1 MLGADWRRPG
11 SGLGTSRYTA
21 DIRSIEINF
30 MALLVAA
37 HCRDSWIFM
46 IVDNWM
52 PRHHNKVTLLP
63 LTSIT
68 NFALYFSYIDLILE
82 VSLFKACYYC
92 LGEDIYVK
100 YPWIHHQ
107 PPRSNVLGADNSIRA
122 AVRCAWLSCLMTAR
136 PDWGDSLA
144 VLQFLINTQ
153 RYEQYSEKAPTSAIS
168 MLKSLWQFW

>member
-1 MLGADWRRPG
+1 MLGADWWRPG

-68 NFALYFSYIDLILE
+68 NFTLQLHWIGHMLLLPGWGYLCK
-82 VSLFKACYYC
+82 VSMDQSPAATQ
-92 LGEDIYVK
+92 
-100 YPWIHHQ
+100 H
-107 PPRSNVLGADNSIRA
+107 VLGADNSIRA

-153 RYEQYSEKAPTSAIS
+153 RYEQYSEKAPTSAIF
-168 MLKSLWQFW
+168 MLKSLWQLW